1 MLQRDMAEATKIG
14 KEAAHGSP
22 TLQHAVAVKSAAAG
36 RAATAEAARHSGK
49 RNSDGQPGYNSLEF
63 AKVARV
69 AQGHGKE
76 TDATVS
82 HAEAPVEGAPASDK
96 ADIAH
101 VAATYNFSFDHFG
114 RAFKAVDALGLKWT
128 THQQRVIL
136 CRATM

>member
-1 MLQRDMAEATKIG
+1 MG

-36 RAATAEAARHSGK
+36 LAATAEAAGRSGK
-49 RNSDGQPGYNSLEF
+49 RRSDGQPGYNSFEV
-63 AKVARV
+63 AKVARLD
-69 AQGHGKE
+69 QGHGKE

-82 HAEAPVEGAPASDK
+82 HAEAPVRGAPASDK

-101 VAATYNFSFDHFG
+101 VTATYNFSFDHFG

-128 THQQRVIL
+128 TNQQRVIL
-136 CRATM
+136 RRATM